1 MKRRRPAVLDPA
13 QASSLAVRTGEHCP
27 ETGWWDP
34 VQPEKAGTA
43 LPPRFVG
50 QGSVMPAV
58 AGAPAFW
65 VPTRS

>member
-1 MKRRRPAVLDPA
+1 MEKRRPTSTGFSEAK
-13 QASSLAVRTGEHCP
+13 SLPVRTGEHCP

-43 LPPRFVG
+43 LPSRFVG
-50 QGSVMPAV
+50 QGSVMHAV
-58 AGAPAFW
+58 TGAPAFW